1 MKTMRSGTGITI
13 TVVSILLWCAFA
25 DAAALTDLQMLG
37 RYRELEKAAEQKL
50 EASKQE
56 PGASLLGYLCVA
68 YSKLKRYNKLFDC
81 LDKLEKRLRSGDYIL
96 ETDKLFV
103 ANGGGVVGLTR
114 GFLYAGSS
122 TVVSSLWKVDDMA
135 TSYLMTE
142 FYNALK
148 ATNKQEALRRAQLKA
163 KEKYIHPFFGAA
175 FELTGSAR

>member
-1 MKTMRSGTGITI
+1 MKTMRSGAGITI

-81 LDKLEKRLRSGDYIL
+81 LDKLENASNRATISWKR
-96 ETDKLFV
+96 
-103 ANGGGVVGLTR
+103 
-114 GFLYAGSS
+114 
-122 TVVSSLWKVDDMA
+122 
-135 TSYLMTE
+135 TSCSWQT
-142 FYNALK
+142 
-148 ATNKQEALRRAQLKA
+148 
-163 KEKYIHPFFGAA
+163 AA
-175 FELTGSAR
+175 AWWV

>member
-1 MKTMRSGTGITI
+1 M
-13 TVVSILLWCAFA
+13 
-25 DAAALTDLQMLG
+25 
-37 RYRELEKAAEQKL
+37 
-50 EASKQE
+50 
-56 PGASLLGYLCVA
+56 
-68 YSKLKRYNKLFDC
+68 
-81 LDKLEKRLRSGDYIL
+81 
-96 ETDKLFV
+96 

-163 KEKYIHPFFGAA
+163 KEKYIHFFFWAA